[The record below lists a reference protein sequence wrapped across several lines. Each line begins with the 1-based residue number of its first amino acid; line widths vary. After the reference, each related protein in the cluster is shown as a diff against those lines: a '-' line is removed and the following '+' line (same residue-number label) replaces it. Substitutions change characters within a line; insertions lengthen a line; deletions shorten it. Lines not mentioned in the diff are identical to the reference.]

1 MVSEEGGWVGQR
13 KEKQGQPHVPHS
25 TAPSGGDRPASLCTL
40 RASPALRLRG
50 PRSETEHVLAQS
62 NAGCAGQARSG
73 RAPREAGAGLQE
85 HEEREQCWQGC
96 EAPRPP
102 NKPPTTL
109 LPALTSSASQEAAP
123 LPWGSGNGGLERL
136 QAQNP
141 SVGSTSSLRPIRSL
155 GVRHSEQFHT
165 PETNIML

>member
-102 NKPPTTL
+102 NKTTDHPAACAHVFS
-109 LPALTSSASQEAAP
+109 LPGSCTFTMGVGKRGPGKAPGSEPQRWLNQQPEADQKP
-123 LPWGSGNGGLERL
+123 GCTT
-136 QAQNP
+136 Q
-141 SVGSTSSLRPIRSL
+141 
-155 GVRHSEQFHT
+155 
-165 PETNIML
+165 